1 MRKMNQI
8 EPVKVWDPL
17 VRIFHWTLVF
27 SFAVAYI
34 TEDEWIALHSLAGYM
49 IGGLLLFRIAWGL
62 IGTRYARF
70 SSFIFSREATVAYLK
85 DIVAFRPK
93 HYLGHNPAGAAMVFA
108 LLLSLIATVVT
119 GLSVYGA
126 AEYSGP
132 LADFWAGR
140 SEFSADILEEMHEF
154 FANFTLLLVI
164 AHVAGVILASFQH
177 GENLVRSMFT
187 GLKNQKQQDAKL
199 KDTYLD

>member
-1 MRKMNQI
+1 MNQI
-8 EPVKVWDPL
+8 EQVKVWDPL

-34 TEDEWIALHSLAGYM
+34 TEDEWITLHSLAGYT
-49 IGGLLLFRIAWGL
+49 IGGLLLFRIIWGV

-70 SSFIFSREATVAYLK
+70 SSFIFSRKVTVAYLK
-85 DIVAFRPK
+85 DIAAFRPK
-93 HYLGHNPAGAAMVFA
+93 HYLGHNPAGGAMVVA

-126 AEYSGP
+126 SEYSGP
-132 LADFWAGR
+132 LAEFWAG
-140 SEFSADILEEMHEF
+140 SSQFTGDVLEEMHEF

-187 GLKNQKQQDAKL
+187 GLKDA
-199 KDTYLD
+199 DH

>member
-1 MRKMNQI
+1 MNQVNQI
-8 EPVKVWDPL
+8 EQVKVWDPL

-34 TEDEWIALHSLAGYM
+34 TEDEWITLHTLAGYT
-49 IGGLLLFRIAWGL
+49 IGGLLLFRIIWGL

-70 SSFIFSREATVAYLK
+70 SNFIFSRKVIVAYLK
-85 DIVAFRPK
+85 DIVAFRPR
-93 HYLGHNPAGAAMVFA
+93 HYLGHNPAGGAMVIA

-126 AEYSGP
+126 SEYSGP
-132 LADFWAGR
+132 LAGFWAG
-140 SEFSADILEEMHEF
+140 SSQFTGDVLEEMHEF

-187 GLKNQKQQDAKL
+187 GLKNAEPKDAKL
-199 KDTYLD
+199 D

>member
-1 MRKMNQI
+1 MNQI
-8 EPVKVWDPL
+8 EQVKVWDPL

-34 TEDEWIALHSLAGYM
+34 TEDEWITLHSLAGYT
-49 IGGLLLFRIAWGL
+49 IGGLLLFRIIWGV

-70 SSFIFSREATVAYLK
+70 SSFIFSRKVTVAYLK
-85 DIVAFRPK
+85 DIAAFRPK
-93 HYLGHNPAGAAMVFA
+93 HYLGHNPAGGAMVIA

-126 AEYSGP
+126 SEYSGP
-132 LADFWAGR
+132 LAEFWAG
-140 SEFSADILEEMHEF
+140 SSQFTGDVLEGMHEF

-187 GLKNQKQQDAKL
+187 GLKDSNHKDA
-199 KDTYLD
+199 DH

>member
-1 MRKMNQI
+1 MNQI
-8 EPVKVWDPL
+8 EQVKVWDPL
-17 VRIFHWTLVF
+17 VRIFHWTLVL
-27 SFAVAYI
+27 SFAVAFI
-34 TEDEWIALHSLAGYM
+34 TEDEWITLHTLAGYT
-49 IGGLLLFRIAWGL
+49 IGGLLLFRIIWGV

-70 SSFIFSREATVAYLK
+70 SNFVFSRKVIISYLK

-93 HYLGHNPAGAAMVFA
+93 HYLGHNPAGGAMVIA
-108 LLLSLIATVVT
+108 LLLSLLITVVT

-126 AEYSGP
+126 NEFSGP
-132 LADFWAGR
+132 LAGFWAD
-140 SEFSADILEEMHEF
+140 SSQFTSKLLEEVHEL

-187 GLKNQKQQDAKL
+187 GLKDSPHHPKYK
-199 KDTYLD
+199 

>member
-1 MRKMNQI
+1 MNQI
-8 EPVKVWDPL
+8 EQVKVWDPL

-34 TEDEWIALHSLAGYM
+34 TEDEWINLHTLAGYT
-49 IGGLLLFRIAWGL
+49 IGGLLLFRIIWGV

-70 SSFIFSREATVAYLK
+70 SSFIFSRKEIVSYLK

-93 HYLGHNPAGAAMVFA
+93 HYLGHNPAGGAMVIA
-108 LLLSLIATVVT
+108 LLLSLTGAVVT
-119 GLSVYGA
+119 GMSLYGA
-126 AEYSGP
+126 SEYSGP
-132 LADFWAGR
+132 LADFWAG
-140 SEFSADILEEMHEF
+140 SSQFTGDVLEEMHEF

-164 AHVAGVILASFQH
+164 AHVAGVVLASFQH

-187 GLKNQKQQDAKL
+187 GLKDSN
-199 KDTYLD
+199 LD